1 MFSLTPD
8 LTGGDIDSE
17 ETTKILISDLYRY
30 EVKFFPSIIIKSGG
44 KLPAPFHLI
53 KMQHISIEQTAL

>member
-1 MFSLTPD
+1 MVSPYSD

-30 EVKFFPSIIIKSGG
+30 EVKFFHQ
-44 KLPAPFHLI
+44 L
-53 KMQHISIEQTAL
+53 